1 MERSE
6 CGLRSFRGLGAYV
19 IFVSRETNIVTQ
31 LNSWELQS
39 LEVSRVWYSFLA
51 FSELQLCSSNLQV
64 DAYMHYSNSISSIKN
79 WIKQTNSQKYYCIF
93 SYSMFTFTD
102 FSVLLSLRFQGVESI
117 NLLSS
122 RKLDIRM
129 WEFILLS
136 LF

>member
-1 MERSE
+1 
-6 CGLRSFRGLGAYV
+6 
-19 IFVSRETNIVTQ
+19 
-31 LNSWELQS
+31 
-39 LEVSRVWYSFLA
+39 
-51 FSELQLCSSNLQV
+51 
-64 DAYMHYSNSISSIKN
+64 MHYLNSISSIKN

-102 FSVLLSLRFQGVESI
+102 FSVFLSLRFQGVESI

-129 WEFILLS
+129 WEFILFS